1 MANAGMTP
9 NECDRQEFALMGQE
23 KIEAAVEC
31 TQATMAGMLALQQTL
46 LDFTFQ
52 QLLTSAAA
60 IRSMLSI
67 KSPAQARSTL
77 ASETL
82 ANAQGAYNRAAAA
95 RLLHPVHSRATA
107 NARRLAA
114 GGWRKSTTIQRN
126 GDPAGCHSCSLPQV
140 TTKSLLR
147 RRHIDTVSQ
156 DCTSVRATSGSD
168 SAKALT

>member
-1 MANAGMTP
+1 
-9 NECDRQEFALMGQE
+9 MGQE

-60 IRSMLSI
+60 IGSMLST

-82 ANAQGAYNRAAAA
+82 ANAQGAYNRAAAHLTSTAA

-114 GGWRKSTTIQRN
+114 GGWRLAEINDDTAQR
-126 GDPAGCHSCSLPQV
+126 
-140 TTKSLLR
+140 
-147 RRHIDTVSQ
+147 
-156 DCTSVRATSGSD
+156 
-168 SAKALT
+168 